1 MMDLFRKIFN
11 AGIVPVVKI
20 DSPDDAVPLANALR
34 RGGLKVAEIT
44 FRTDAAEASIRR
56 IRAEVPDM
64 LVGAGTVLT
73 TEQVDRAKA
82 AGAEFLVSPGF
93 NEKIVRYAL
102 DAQLPIIPGCNNP
115 SAIEAA
121 LELGLT
127 TLKFFPAE
135 ASGGLGMIKALCGP
149 YTNIRFMPTG
159 GIDENNLN
167 TYLAFPKIIACG
179 GSWMVKDSLI
189 KSGRFDEI
197 ERLTRNAISKM
208 LGLKLTGIRG
218 FSGNKEMAK
227 HEAERIAA
235 LFGWEFREEGQEWI
249 ADNLIVSGKED
260 VPGLIIGTNSVDRAR
275 YYLEQRGCKFNE
287 STAFKN
293 TNGTL
298 KSIEMEGRILDF
310 SVILKIDLKSLMDY

>member
-1 MMDLFRKIFN
+1 MKDLHRKIYES
-11 AGIVPVVKI
+11 GIVPVVKI
-20 DSPDDAVPLANALR
+20 DNPDDAVPLANALS

-44 FRTDAAEASIRR
+44 FRTDAAEESIRR

-73 TEQVDRAKA
+73 KEQIDRAKA

-102 DAQLPIIPGCNNP
+102 DVQLPIIPGCNNP
-115 SAIEAA
+115 TAIEAA

-135 ASGGLGMIKALCGP
+135 ASGGLDMIKSLCAP

-159 GIDENNLN
+159 GVNESNLS

-189 KSGRFDEI
+189 RSSQFDEI
-197 ERLTRNAISKM
+197 ERLTRNAVSKM
-208 LGLKLTGIRG
+208 LGLKLTGVRVC
-218 FSGNKEMAK
+218 SGNEEKAK
-227 HEAERIAA
+227 QEAESIAA
-235 LFGWEFREEGQEWI
+235 LFGWEIRKEGQEWTT
-249 ADNLIVSGKED
+249 DNLTICANDE
-260 VPGLIIGTNSVDRAR
+260 VPSLIISANSVDRAR
-275 YYLEQRGCKFNE
+275 AFMEERGCKFDE
-287 STAFKN
+287 STAVVN
-293 TNGTL
+293 ANGTL
-298 KSIEMEGRILDF
+298 ITIELEDSLLGFSI
-310 SVILKIDLKSLMDY
+310 ILKNRT